1 MWKRKMILQ
10 NKKTKR
16 LYNFIG
22 MDSDGVNCSLK
33 LELWYRNKA
42 GKIANGK
49 RTFTYSS
56 FDRIKELLNS
66 FDELAGLQIDKANF
80 EVYEHEAEQFR
91 LD

>member
-1 MWKRKMILQ
+1 MILQ

-22 MDSDGVNCSLK
+22 MDTDGVNCTLK

-42 GKIANGK
+42 GNITHAK
-49 RTFTYSS
+49 RSFTYSS

-66 FDELAGLQIDKANF
+66 FDELAGFLINKANF
-80 EVYEHEAEQFR
+80 DVYENESDEFR
-91 LD
+91 IS

>member
-1 MWKRKMILQ
+1 MILQ

-22 MDSDGVNCSLK
+22 MDSDGVNCSLN

-42 GKIANGK
+42 GKIAHSK

-66 FDELAGLQIDKANF
+66 FDELAGLQIDNSNF
-80 EVYEHEAEQFR
+80 EVYEHESEQFR
-91 LD
+91 LE

>member
-1 MWKRKMILQ
+1 MILQ

-33 LELWYRNKA
+33 LELWFRNKS
-42 GKIANGK
+42 GKIEKGK

-66 FDELAGLQIDKANF
+66 FDELAGLQINKANF
-80 EVYEHEAEQFR
+80 EVYERESDQFR

>member
-1 MWKRKMILQ
+1 MILQ

-22 MDSDGVNCSLK
+22 MDTDGVNCSLK
-33 LELWYRNKA
+33 LELWFRNKS
-42 GKIANGK
+42 GNITHGK

-66 FDELAGLQIDKANF
+66 FDELAGLQINKANF
-80 EVYEHEAEQFR
+80 EVYENESEQFR
-91 LD
+91 ID

>member
-1 MWKRKMILQ
+1 MILQ

-22 MDSDGVNCSLK
+22 MDTDGVNCSLK
-33 LELWYRNKA
+33 LELWFRNKSGNITHA
-42 GKIANGK
+42 K

-66 FDELAGLQIDKANF
+66 FDELAGLQINKANF
-80 EVYEHEAEQFR
+80 EVYENESEQFR
-91 LD
+91 ID

>member
-1 MWKRKMILQ
+1 MILQ

-22 MDSDGVNCSLK
+22 MDSAGVNCSLN

-42 GKIANGK
+42 GKIAHSK

-66 FDELAGLQIDKANF
+66 FDELAGLQIDNANF
-80 EVYEHEAEQFR
+80 EVYENESDQFR
-91 LD
+91 LE